1 MMAKKRAVET
11 PALEDVETGDKTR
24 VEIWTDRFVIVGDAH
39 VPHSIRGTKSRL
51 SDLLNQSGKP
61 FLPLT
66 DVTLQSPN
74 KKRLW
79 RGEFLVLNKASIVL
93 VKVVKE

>member
-1 MMAKKRAVET
+1 MRAVQS
-11 PALEDVETGDKTR
+11 PALENVESGEKTQ
-24 VEIWTDRFVIVGDAH
+24 VEIWTDRFLITGDVH
-39 VPHSIRGTKSRL
+39 VPPAIRGSKSRL
-51 SDLLNQSGKP
+51 SDLLNQPGKP

-66 DVTLQSPN
+66 DVTLRSHG

-79 RGEFLVLNKASIVL
+79 RGEFLVLNTTSIVL